1 VSRPIMDSCT
11 DDYQGGT
18 DGQWSYVRW
27 KDNPAFGAFF
37 LRLISA
43 YHPQATM
50 LAIASKPHVESS

>member
-1 VSRPIMDSCT
+1 MDSCT